1 MTQETTTTS
10 NNNHHNNNT
19 RGREVIGNRSDI
31 IKNKNMLTI
40 RCVNTGGQKCHAKRS
55 RKEIKMEEFICG
67 DKTNGEHE
75 MCDRTSNNWS
85 HRSSNK
91 GLQKNWELIA
101 AIYSI
106 DLLQKTAILGT
117 SYIIRKVLQGDN

>member
-1 MTQETTTTS
+1 
-10 NNNHHNNNT
+10 
-19 RGREVIGNRSDI
+19 
-31 IKNKNMLTI
+31 MLTI
-40 RCVNTGGQKCHAKRS
+40 RCVNTGGHKCHAKGS
-55 RKEIKMEEFICG
+55 RKEIKMEEFMCG

-91 GLQKNWELIA
+91 GLQKNWEVIA

-106 DLLQKTAILGT
+106 DLLQKTAVLGT
-117 SYIIRKVLQGDN
+117 SYIIRKVPQADN